1 MAEHDPIDRITRA
14 RLLNQ
19 SRAHIADLGLDLL
32 EQVYLNMRRA
42 YRGNIL
48 TGEVA
53 IGLIAELTSIHE
65 LIELIESEAK
75 GAIHGGETGRTGTG
89 S

>member
-32 EQVYLNMRRA
+32 DKIHLNMRRA

-48 TGEVA
+48 TGELA
-53 IGLIAELTSIHE
+53 IGLIAELTSVYE
-65 LIELIESEAK
+65 LIELVDSEAK